1 MPPWPPVVTQ
11 MVKGYAS
18 MTTKA
23 SEKIIR
29 MPADLAVVSLT
40 AARAK
45 KLVWQGKKCC
55 GQVHSKPTTER
66 SYSCKLMASKNA
78 AESRSIR

>member
-23 SEKIIR
+23 SDKIIR
-29 MPADLAVVSLT
+29 IPADLDVLDLA

-55 GQVHSKPTTER
+55 S
-66 SYSCKLMASKNA
+66 
-78 AESRSIR
+78 